1 MGKSWSDLTAWL
13 LITNKLM
20 KIPNLP
26 NQEDEEETEMANPI
40 FNALGG
46 NMPMGN
52 NNMLA
57 QFNNFVKQMQGK
69 NPHEEINRLLQSGAI
84 SQQELNKAQ
93 QMAQQ
98 FQSMFRQ

>member
-1 MGKSWSDLTAWL
+1 MS
-13 LITNKLM
+13 
-20 KIPNLP
+20 
-26 NQEDEEETEMANPI
+26 NPI

-46 NMPMGN
+46 SMPMGN

-84 SQQELNKAQ
+84 SQQELNQAQ

>member
-1 MGKSWSDLTAWL
+1 MKALWNDSTAWF
-13 LITNKLM
+13 LIMNRLNRL
-20 KIPNLP
+20 PNL
-26 NQEDEEETEMANPI
+26 NQEEEEAEMSNPI

-46 NMPMGN
+46 NMMPG

-57 QFNNFVKQMQGK
+57 QFQQFRKQMQGK

-84 SQQELNKAQ
+84 SQQELNQAQ

-98 FQSMFRQ
+98 FQSIFRQ

>member
-1 MGKSWSDLTAWL
+1 MS
-13 LITNKLM
+13 
-20 KIPNLP
+20 
-26 NQEDEEETEMANPI
+26 NPI

-46 NMPMGN
+46 SMPMGN

-69 NPHEEINRLLQSGAI
+69 NPHEEINKLLQSGAI
-84 SQQELNKAQ
+84 SQQQLNEAQ

>member
-1 MGKSWSDLTAWL
+1 MS
-13 LITNKLM
+13 
-20 KIPNLP
+20 
-26 NQEDEEETEMANPI
+26 NPI

-46 NMPMGN
+46 SMPMGN
-52 NNMLA
+52 NNVLA

-69 NPHEEINRLLQSGAI
+69 NPHEEINRLLQSGVI
-84 SQQELNKAQ
+84 SQQQLNEAQ